1 VEHPG
6 TDPTVDIMMPFY
18 GDVPLMQDAVASVIA
33 QDDPHW
39 RLTVVDDRNPDDRH
53 PDDSVAGWFAG
64 LADARVRYVPNE
76 KNLGINRNFQRC
88 VELVE
93 YELAVLMGCDDLLL
107 PGYVTTIR
115 QLFREF
121 PGAGILQPGVEVI
134 DQHGRPVR
142 TLVDEMKRQLFRP
155 RLEGTSLLG
164 GERLATSLLRG
175 NWLYFPS
182 LAWRSDALKRTG
194 FRDGMKVI
202 QDLAL
207 VIDLLQQGEQLVVGE
222 VVCFR
227 YRRHLASVS
236 SGQALSGSRFVEE
249 RAYFVEVA
257 QRLQAQ
263 GWKRAA
269 RAAGVHLSSRL
280 HALTL
285 VPTALR
291 TRDAHGLRVL
301 SVHAFGRGGRA
312 PSPAPTDSTAGR

>member
-1 VEHPG
+1 
-6 TDPTVDIMMPFY
+6 MMPFY
-18 GDVPLMQDAVASVIA
+18 GDVPLMQAAVASVIA

-39 RLTVVDDRNPDDRH
+39 RLTVVDDRNSDDT
-53 PDDSVAGWFAG
+53 VAGWFAE
-64 LADARVRYVPNE
+64 LADARVRYVRNE

-88 VELVE
+88 VDLVE
-93 YELAVLMGCDDLLL
+93 NEFAVLMGCDDLLL
-107 PGYVTTIR
+107 PGYVATIR
-115 QLFREF
+115 QLSREF
-121 PGAGILQPGVEVI
+121 PGAGIIQPGVEVI
-134 DQHGRPVR
+134 DQHGLPAR
-142 TLVDEMKRQLFRP
+142 TLVDGMKRRLFRP
-155 RLEGTSLLG
+155 RLDGTSLLG
-164 GERLATSLLRG
+164 GEQLATSLLRG

-182 LAWRSDALKRTG
+182 LAWRSEALKRTG

-236 SGQALSGSRFVEE
+236 SGQALAGSRFVEE
-249 RAYFVEVA
+249 RAYFAEVA
-257 QRLQAQ
+257 QRLRVQ
-263 GWKRAA
+263 GWERAA

-291 TRDAHGLRVL
+291 TRDAFGVRNL

-312 PSPAPTDSTAGR
+312 PSTASTDSTTAG